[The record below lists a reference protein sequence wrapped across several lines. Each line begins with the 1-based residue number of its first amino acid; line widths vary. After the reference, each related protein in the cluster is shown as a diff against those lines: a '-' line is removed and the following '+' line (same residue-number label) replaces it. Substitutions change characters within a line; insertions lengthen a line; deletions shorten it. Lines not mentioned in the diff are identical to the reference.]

1 MQAPLR
7 FAMGALS
14 LASIGLLAEIAQ
26 STIGVAS
33 QLSHTYDA
41 WAATHFTLVGFAVF
55 GGFAAVT
62 YWYPKMTGFQLNED
76 RAKKSFQIM
85 FLGTVVALLPLFV
98 AGVEGQVT
106 DSYRY
111 FIDTDFK
118 IYNIISA
125 VGTLILFVGIVL
137 AIGNLIKSRLDE
149 PAALPD
155 PYRGESL
162 EWFTLSP
169 PPPHNFDVLPDVRS
183 TQPMRDIRD
192 ALARRDNEAAASTGD
207 PQPVA

>member
-1 MQAPLR
+1 MLVVC
-7 FAMGALS
+7 GA
-14 LASIGLLAEIAQ
+14 IY
-26 STIGVAS
+26 
-33 QLSHTYDA
+33 H
-41 WAATHFTLVGFAVF
+41 
-55 GGFAAVT
+55 
-62 YWYPKMTGFQLNED
+62 WYPKMTGFQLNED

-98 AGVEGQVT
+98 VGVEGQVT

-162 EWFTLSP
+162 EWFALSP

-192 ALARRDNEAAASTGD
+192 ALARRDTEAAASTGE